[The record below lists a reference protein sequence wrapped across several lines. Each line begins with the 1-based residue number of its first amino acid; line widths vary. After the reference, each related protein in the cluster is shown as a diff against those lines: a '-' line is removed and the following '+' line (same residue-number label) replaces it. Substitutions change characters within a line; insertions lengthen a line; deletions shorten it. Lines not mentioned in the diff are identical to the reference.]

1 MSQPIEPLSRQ
12 FSARTAVKVVTDIVV
27 FAGAAFL
34 AAKTLGLVFIA
45 LYNLLG
51 VEQRLSYALLY
62 ANWGKFY
69 RTAELHTLLNL
80 LVLAPLIETALFCIV
95 IWKVCA
101 RLGLGIGAFIA
112 ISAVGFGVLHFRISI
127 FSGLDALIL
136 GLLLAW
142 IFARYVEN
150 HIVVAFGVAALTHS
164 AYNALVCLV

>member
-12 FSARTAVKVVTDIVV
+12 FSAPTTVKVVTDIVV

-45 LYNLLG
+45 LYNLSS

-62 ANWGKFY
+62 ANWGFY
-69 RTAELHTLLNL
+69 RTAELRTLLNL
-80 LVLAPLIETALFCIV
+80 LVLAPFIETALFCVV

-127 FSGLDALIL
+127 FSGLDALVL
-136 GLLLAW
+136 GFSVAW
-142 IFARYVEN
+142 IFARYVEK

-164 AYNALVCLV
+164 AYNALVSLV